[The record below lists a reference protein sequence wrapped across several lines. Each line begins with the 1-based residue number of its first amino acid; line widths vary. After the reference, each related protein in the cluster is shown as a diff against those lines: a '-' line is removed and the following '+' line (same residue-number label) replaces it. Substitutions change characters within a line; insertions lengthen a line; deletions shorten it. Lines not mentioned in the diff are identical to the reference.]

1 MTAWRVGR
9 YALIQNLDK
18 VKILGYGHGGLRQLF
33 IYEAKINNSKV
44 IVSIE
49 LQKNSPALRYKVEA
63 DWQEVGVP
71 GVKIPQLSFYLPFNY
86 ECESYKYDVP
96 FGVKSRKPLDMDVP
110 GNSFAYAECE
120 NSGLMVVTASKYGF
134 RGYKNSISVDLVR
147 SSYDPDP
154 YPEFGKHVVEFAVI
168 PVKGDSNKNL
178 IDTAYD
184 YNHVITPV
192 SSKVQAGSL
201 PAVSEFVA
209 LDNDNI
215 VISAV
220 KMPENG
226 GKSIIARLYETE
238 GKSGTAKI
246 TFTYTPTAA
255 SITDINENVV
265 GSASITGKTISFN
278 LKAYS
283 IINLKISF

>member
-1 MTAWRVGR
+1 
-9 YALIQNLDK
+9 
-18 VKILGYGHGGLRQLF
+18 
-33 IYEAKINNSKV
+33 
-44 IVSIE
+44 
-49 LQKNSPALRYKVEA
+49 
-63 DWQEVGVP
+63 
-71 GVKIPQLSFYLPFNY
+71 
-86 ECESYKYDVP
+86 
-96 FGVKSRKPLDMDVP
+96 
-110 GNSFAYAECE
+110 
-120 NSGLMVVTASKYGF
+120 
-134 RGYKNSISVDLVR
+134 
-147 SSYDPDP
+147 
-154 YPEFGKHVVEFAVI
+154 VVEFAVI

-184 YNHVITPV
+184 YNHSITPV

-209 LDNDNI
+209 IENDNI

-283 IINLKISF
+283 IVNLKISF